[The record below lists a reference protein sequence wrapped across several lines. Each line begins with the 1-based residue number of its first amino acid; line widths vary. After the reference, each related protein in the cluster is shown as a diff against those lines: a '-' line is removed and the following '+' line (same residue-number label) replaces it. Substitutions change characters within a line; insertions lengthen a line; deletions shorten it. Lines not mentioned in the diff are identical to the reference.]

1 MALDPHQTINPYP
14 WTLHETLD
22 PYPCTTH
29 QTLDPYPL
37 RGDTAKL

>member
-22 PYPCTTH
+22 PYP
-29 QTLDPYPL
+29 L